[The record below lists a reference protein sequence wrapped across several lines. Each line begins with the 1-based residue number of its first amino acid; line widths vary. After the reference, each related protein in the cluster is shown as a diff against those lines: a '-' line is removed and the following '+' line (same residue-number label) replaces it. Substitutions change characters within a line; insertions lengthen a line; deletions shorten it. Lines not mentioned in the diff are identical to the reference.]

1 MIGMNETMNSEEQ
14 AKLSKLNSL
23 IDRAG
28 IYSQFMADKIE
39 EQKSQRA
46 LPLALKNCDLRD
58 YQIVGLEW
66 LIGLFENGLN
76 GILADEMGLGKT
88 IQTIA
93 FFCYLIEAGMNGPF
107 LVVAPLSTL
116 KNWATEFDKFA
127 PSIDKVVYHGDI
139 KTRASLRKRFINVK
153 SGKIPPIIITSY
165 EMCMNDRKHL
175 DKLSWKYIVVDEGH
189 RLKNLDCKLIKEL
202 KKYTSANRLL
212 LTGTPLQNNL
222 SELWSLLNFLMPN
235 IFNDLSAFE
244 EWFQFAEMLT
254 SENNKDEVYSSM
266 VSSLHQILK
275 PFLLRRI
282 KSDVMKDLPM
292 KREYLLFAPMVEEQK
307 DLYEAVLTKTNLPVV
322 EKYYLRSITAT
333 PTSSHTTASDLSN
346 EEMSKTVT
354 EVKIPP
360 HIKKLGQ
367 QGVQNRIMQLR
378 KVCNHPYLFGIGND
392 YRMVDIGSKTLPEV
406 VAWSGKMRVL
416 DQLLDR
422 LLKLGHKVL
431 IFSQMTKVLDVIG
444 FWLEEYKKLSH
455 CRIDG
460 MTCLADRQAEN
471 PQVDLQAQDRV
482 HRIGQTRPVIIYR
495 LVTEQSAEQRIL
507 LCAKNKRQFKGSG
520 NYYRSNKTNSLD
532 LSEILDEG
540 QLSTSMGGKL
550 NTKSALI
557 IPEESLLKITDR
569 SPESYLTQEEVEN
582 DNYVIVSSFQNDG
595 ANGILMGME

>member
-39 EQKSQRA
+39 AIGTNFKDTGSEGQARKKVKLEQKSQRA

-307 DLYEAVLTKTNLPVV
+307 DLYEAVLTKTILPVV

-346 EEMSKTVT
+346 EAMSKTVT

-460 MTCLADRQAEN
+460 MTCLADRQAEIDRFNTEKDTMIFLLSTRAGGLGINLTAADTVIIFDSDWN

-507 LCAKNKRQFKGSG
+507 LCAKNKR
-520 NYYRSNKTNSLD
+520 
-532 LSEILDEG
+532 
-540 QLSTSMGGKL
+540 KL
-550 NTKSALI
+550 EKLVIHKSR
-557 IPEESLLKITDR
+557 PLK
-569 SPESYLTQEEVEN
+569 
-582 DNYVIVSSFQNDG
+582 FNDG
-595 ANGILMGME
+595 RSIQGKWKLL